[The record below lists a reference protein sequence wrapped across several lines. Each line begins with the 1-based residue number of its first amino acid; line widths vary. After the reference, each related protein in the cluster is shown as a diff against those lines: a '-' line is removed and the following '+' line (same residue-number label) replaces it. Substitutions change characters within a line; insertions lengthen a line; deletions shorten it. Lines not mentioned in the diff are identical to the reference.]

1 MLMKKI
7 FYSLIFVVV
16 STIGFAQTES
26 AKEFYNSGN
35 LKLDKKEYKEA
46 INDYDKAIELNKKF
60 SEAYY
65 NRALAKNY
73 LKDYKGAIADYSE
86 SLELDSTN
94 IQALNA
100 LNNRGLAKKAL
111 EDYDGAVEDY
121 TKAINL
127 NESFASAYFNR
138 GSVKVL
144 MDENGCEDFRKALD
158 LGNFK
163 AMEYIDK
170 YCK

>member
-1 MLMKKI
+1 MLMRKI
-7 FYSLIFVVV
+7 IYSLIFIAI
-16 STIGFAQTES
+16 STFGYAQTEN

-35 LKLDKKEYKEA
+35 QKLDLKQYAAA
-46 INDYDKAIELNKKF
+46 IRDYDKTIELNRSF
-60 SEAYY
+60 AAAYY

-73 LKDYKGAIADYSE
+73 LKDYEGAIEDYTKAI
-86 SLELDSTN
+86 ELDSTN
-94 IQALNA
+94 IQA

-111 EDYDGAVEDY
+111 EDYNGAVEDY

-127 NESFASAYFNR
+127 NDSFATAYFNR

-144 MDENGCEDFRKALD
+144 MEENGCDDFKKALD

>member
-1 MLMKKI
+1 MKKLI
-7 FYSLIFVVV
+7 YSLIFIAI
-16 STIGFAQTES
+16 STLGYAQTEN

-35 LKLDKKEYKEA
+35 EKLDKKQYKEA
-46 INDYDKAIELNKKF
+46 IKDYSKTIELNNSF
-60 SEAYY
+60 AAAYY

-73 LKDYKGAIADYSE
+73 LKDFKGAIEDYTKA
-86 SLELDSTN
+86 LELDSTN
-94 IQALNA
+94 IQA

-111 EDYDGAVEDY
+111 EDYNGAVEDY
-121 TKAINL
+121 TKAISL

-138 GSVKVL
+138 GSVLVL
-144 MDENGCEDFRKALD
+144 MEENGCEDFRKALD

>member
-1 MLMKKI
+1 MKKI
-7 FYSLIFVVV
+7 IYSLILIAI
-16 STIGFAQTES
+16 STLSFAQTEN

-35 LKLDKKEYKEA
+35 DKLDKREYKEA
-46 INDYDKAIELNKKF
+46 IKDYDKTIELNGTF
-60 SEAYY
+60 SAAYY

-73 LKDYKGAIADYSE
+73 LKDYKGAIEDYSVA
-86 SLELDSTN
+86 LELDSTN
-94 IQALNA
+94 IQA

-111 EDYDGAVEDY
+111 EDYDGALEDY

-138 GSVKVL
+138 GSIKVL
-144 MDENGCEDFRKALD
+144 MEENGCEDFRKALD
-158 LGNFK
+158 LGNYK
-163 AMEYIDK
+163 AMEYLDK